1 MEFIYIHNMYP
12 KLVYKRKFGHSKFQV
27 TPPPPTSFVNVHKP
41 ALG

>member
-12 KLVYKRKFGHSKFQV
+12 KLVYKTKFGHSKFL
-27 TPPPPTSFVNVHKP
+27 PPPDPTSFVDVHKP

>member
-12 KLVYKRKFGHSKFQV
+12 KLVYKTRFGHSKFQV
-27 TPPPPTSFVNVHKP
+27 TPTSFVDVYKP

>member
-12 KLVYKRKFGHSKFQV
+12 KLVYKTEFGHSKFQV
-27 TPPPPTSFVNVHKP
+27 TPTSFVDVYKP

>member
-12 KLVYKRKFGHSKFQV
+12 KLIVYKTKFGHSKFQV
-27 TPPPPTSFVNVHKP
+27 TPTSFVDVYKP